1 MPDDDDD
8 RDVWRLVVNG
18 EKWKEDDDD
27 DAPKWDSALLR
38 ETMEHRELE
47 EETRKSASE
56 GEDIWYFL

>member
-18 EKWKEDDDD
+18 EKWKEEEDEDDD

-38 ETMEHRELE
+38 ETMEHRE
-47 EETRKSASE
+47 
-56 GEDIWYFL
+56 

>member
-1 MPDDDDD
+1 VPDDDDD

-38 ETMEHRELE
+38 ETMEHRE
-47 EETRKSASE
+47 
-56 GEDIWYFL
+56 

>member
-18 EKWKEDDDD
+18 EKWKEEEEDEDDDDD

-38 ETMEHRELE
+38 ETMEHRE
-47 EETRKSASE
+47 
-56 GEDIWYFL
+56 